1 MTNADFESAVHEHQG
16 MVYSIAFHFFHNAA
30 IAEEVAQEVFL
41 KLFENR
47 RAVEAG
53 PHCVAWLR
61 RTTAHRCIDT
71 LRRASFRQ
79 EVQMEDL
86 PEVAV
91 AATESDPL
99 LQEGLRRLIAS
110 LPDKPRAVLVLRY
123 GEDLDP
129 EEIGRTLQMPVRTV
143 WSHLQRATALI
154 REKAARYR
162 MEMEDEPN
170 RTRPSRDIASEGTAS
185 GLR

>member
-1 MTNADFESAVHEHQG
+1 MTNADFESAVHDHQG
-16 MVYSIAFHFFHNAA
+16 MVYSIALHFFHNTA

-41 KLFENR
+41 KLFEHR
-47 RAVEAG
+47 RAVETG
-53 PHCVAWLR
+53 PHCIAWLR
-61 RTTAHRCIDT
+61 RTAAHRCIDT

-79 EVQMEDL
+79 EVQIEDL
-86 PEVAV
+86 PEVPVFPA
-91 AATESDPL
+91 ESDPL

-110 LPDKPRAVLVLRY
+110 LPEKPRAVMVLRY
-123 GEDLDP
+123 GEDMDP

-143 WSHLQRATALI
+143 WSHLQRGTALI

-162 MEMEDEPN
+162 MEIEDEPN
-170 RTRPSRDIASEGTAS
+170 RTRSSRGVAPEGSAS

>member
-1 MTNADFESAVHEHQG
+1 MTRDDFESAVHEHQG

-41 KLFENR
+41 KLYENR

-53 PHCVAWLR
+53 PHCIAWLR

-71 LRRASFRQ
+71 LRRSSFRH

-86 PEVAV
+86 PDIPVSP
-91 AATESDPL
+91 TESDPL

-170 RTRPSRDIASEGTAS
+170 RTRPSRGVAPEGSAS

>member
-1 MTNADFESAVHEHQG
+1 MTNTDFESVVYEHQG

-61 RTTAHRCIDT
+61 RTTVHRCIDT

-86 PEVAV
+86 PEVPI

-99 LQEGLRRLIAS
+99 LQEGLRKLIAS

-123 GEDLDP
+123 GEDMDP

-162 MEMEDEPN
+162 MEREDEPS
-170 RTRPSRDIASEGTAS
+170 RTRSSRDVATEGSAS